1 MLQINVPRATPSN
14 VKDREMFKRD
24 EVAISLITSEAE
36 NVFSAQLHSIQIHLK
51 RLKLTMRMY
60 LKECWGNKFKGII
73 HGQLSFE
80 VLPSPEDVRG
90 TGLGV
95 GAEFHFICFN

>member
-36 NVFSAQLHSIQIHLK
+36 NVFFGSTSFNTSPPK
-51 RLKLTMRMY
+51 
-60 LKECWGNKFKGII
+60 KG
-73 HGQLSFE
+73 
-80 VLPSPEDVRG
+80 
-90 TGLGV
+90 
-95 GAEFHFICFN
+95 